1 MRFRLPS
8 AVLLASLAA
17 LPFTSPAAAATAEE
31 IDQLVLDG
39 VHSAVQAAVEHAQVV
54 LDDLDP
60 ATPLATLDAA
70 IAKAA
75 LAATAAATDE
85 SRALLGKREAAVRQ
99 KIAQF
104 QQKLDKARA
113 LLAENT
119 AAPLKINKAIGKA
132 GTTGLKAVGL
142 IRKKFPLPGIGL
154 MEKNARTAGFHG
166 AGAPVDFKL
175 IPGLDED
182 DLPCTEIPSITATA
196 SPPGA
201 LDRVDTLEGANF
213 RVVLGAERG
222 VVTVQV
228 SACGVTRNWMLYNS
242 GERDE
247 LKNAPVAL
255 SGTWAGTYS
264 TTGPGLCGGFNGSW
278 TATFA
283 VDELGNLSGSWS
295 ADGFGGTISGTLN
308 GSTLDFNV
316 TGAGDADLTG
326 KVSGST
332 VKGSF
337 ASQPC
342 PAGGGRIT
350 GTFQGA
356 RTS

>member
-1 MRFRLPS
+1 MRIRLLFT
-8 AVLLASLAA
+8 VLLASLA
-17 LPFTSPAAAATAEE
+17 PFLVTTPATGATAEE
-31 IDQLVLDG
+31 IDQLVLDA
-39 VHSAVQAAVEHAQVV
+39 VHSTAQAAVEHAEAV
-54 LDDLDP
+54 LDGLDP
-60 ATPLATLDAA
+60 AIPLATLDTAVARAA
-70 IAKAA
+70 AA
-75 LAATAAATDE
+75 AAAAATDE
-85 SRALLGKREAAVRQ
+85 SRALLGNREAAVRQ

-104 QQKLDKARA
+104 QTKLDKARA
-113 LLAENT
+113 LLAEGI

-175 IPGLDED
+175 LPGLDGDE
-182 DLPCTEIPSITATA
+182 LPCTEVPSITASA
-196 SPPGA
+196 NPPGA
-201 LDRVDTLEGANF
+201 LDRLDVLDGTNF
-213 RVVLGAERG
+213 RVLLGAERG

-228 SACGVTRNWMLYNS
+228 TACGVTRTWMLYNS

-247 LKNAPVAL
+247 LKNVPVAL
-255 SGTWAGTYS
+255 SGSWAGTYS
-264 TTGPGLCGGFNGSW
+264 TTGPGFCAGYNGSW

-283 VDELGNLSGSWS
+283 VDELGNVSGSWA
-295 ADGFGGTISGTLN
+295 ADGFGGTISGTIN
-308 GSTLDFNV
+308 GTSLDFTV
-316 TGAGDADLTG
+316 TGFGDADLRG
-326 KVSGST
+326 KVAGAT

-337 ASQPC
+337 TGQQC

-350 GTFQGA
+350 GGFQGS